1 MRIDEWLLFS
11 AQPYVEIAMYMYTV
25 TELANQCNTTPH
37 AVRYYTRMG
46 LLRPKRNPEN
56 GYRLYRTAE
65 IPWLRFVRQAKN
77 LGYTLKEIKEIMH
90 DVEDNA
96 SPCPRVR
103 EILARRIVENRQ
115 HLEELMKLQTR
126 MEKAL
131 EQWREMPDGV
141 PDGHS
146 VCHLIESAI
155 VGTDFISSVNKSI
168 KH

>member
-1 MRIDEWLLFS
+1 
-11 AQPYVEIAMYMYTV
+11 MYLYTV
-25 TELANQCNTTPH
+25 TELANRCETTPH

-46 LLRPKRNPEN
+46 LLRPKRNPDN
-56 GYRLYRTAE
+56 GYRLYKIAE
-65 IPWLRFVRQAKN
+65 ISWLRFVRQAKS

-90 DVEDNA
+90 DVDDNA

-115 HLEELMKLQTR
+115 HLEELMTLQIR
-126 MEKAL
+126 MERAL
-131 EQWREMPDGV
+131 EQWEKMPDGV

-146 VCHLIESAI
+146 VCHLIESVADKTEFMQG
-155 VGTDFISSVNKSI
+155 VKKRI